1 MLNLMTFSN
10 NKKGSMSFNPIRTW
24 GGGHQ
29 HNLKNKPKE
38 KVREFNKYISL
49 TGGII

>member
-1 MLNLMTFSN
+1 MMVNLMIFSN
-10 NKKGSMSFNPIRTW
+10 DTKDLMSFNPIRTW
-24 GGGHQ
+24 GGHQ